1 MLLTPPLPF
10 RTTVRFCRR
19 FKKGRKQL
27 KAPVQQHT
35 DTRLSDSSL
44 LPGLG
49 RGQPCKTAL
58 FSKILRA
65 ALTTACCP
73 WLGFFLAVACP
84 GTDGLFTEALES
96 MASCTLGAITAFH
109 SLDIHLW
116 YKINP
121 LTSETIIK
129 TCDFIFR
136 WHTRFCIFKKHP
148 ISERDWFYLR

>member
-1 MLLTPPLPF
+1 MLLTPPSPF
-10 RTTVRFCRR
+10 RIKAMFWGS
-19 FKKGRKQL
+19 FKNRKKQL
-27 KAPVQQHT
+27 KAPVQQCT
-35 DTRLSDSSL
+35 TTWLSDSSL

-73 WLGFFLAVACP
+73 WLGVFLAIACP
-84 GTDGLFTEALES
+84 GPNGLFTEALES

-116 YKINP
+116 YKTNP
-121 LTSETIIK
+121 SK
-129 TCDFIFR
+129 T
-136 WHTRFCIFKKHP
+136 TTKT
-148 ISERDWFYLR
+148 